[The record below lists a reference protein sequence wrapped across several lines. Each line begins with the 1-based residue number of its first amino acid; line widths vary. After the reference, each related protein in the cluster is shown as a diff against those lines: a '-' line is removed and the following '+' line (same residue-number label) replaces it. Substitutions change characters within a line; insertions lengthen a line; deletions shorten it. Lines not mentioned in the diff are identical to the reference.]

1 MIAAARDESG
11 YTLIEVLLVSVL
23 SIVVLGATLSVFT
36 TMERN
41 QQTSR
46 KVNVMQDDT
55 RSVIDQI
62 AKQLRN
68 VASPSDNVFKPIERA
83 EPHDLVFRV
92 VSRTG
97 APTTANPTN
106 IMRVR
111 YCLDNQRRLYM
122 QTQVL
127 ADASTAQ
134 PMGGAC
140 PHNGNG
146 WTTQRLINGNVVNG
160 TRPVFS
166 YVMSSTGGYQ
176 ELTSVTADA
185 DLERVV
191 SVRAQVFADDDV
203 ARGPA
208 ESALATRVFLRNQ
221 NIKPTASF
229 IGTPSGT
236 MSLQLNGS
244 ASEDSEGGRLLFEW
258 FDENS
263 TLPNRKIGEGAV
275 FVYQAPV
282 GSRSIYLKVT
292 DPGGNFAVTPVQT
305 FNCQPSTGCA

>member
-1 MIAAARDESG
+1 MIARGRDESG

-36 TMERN
+36 TMERK

-46 KVNVMQDDT
+46 KVNVLQDET
-55 RSVIDQI
+55 RAVVDQI

-83 EPHDLVFRV
+83 EPHDLIFRV

-97 APTTANPTN
+97 TATATNPTN
-106 IMRVR
+106 IQRVR
-111 YCLDNQRRLYM
+111 YCLDNQRRLYT

-127 ADASTAQ
+127 TDASTAHPVGQ
-134 PMGGAC
+134 AC
-140 PHNGNG
+140 PLPGSG
-146 WTTQRLINGNVVNG
+146 WSSQRLINGNVVNG

-166 YVMSSTGGYQ
+166 YVMSSTSGYQ
-176 ELTSVTADA
+176 ELATVTADA
-185 DLERVV
+185 ELERVV
-191 SVRAQVFADDDV
+191 SVRAQIFVDDNI
-203 ARGPA
+203 ASGPA
-208 ESALATRVFLRNQ
+208 ESALGTRVFLRNQ

-229 IGTPSGT
+229 IATPSGT

-244 ASEDSEGGRLLFEW
+244 ASEDAEGGRLLFEW
-258 FDENS
+258 FDENVVA
-263 TLPNRKIGEGAV
+263 TNKKVGEGAV
-275 FVYQAPV
+275 FLYSPVV

-292 DPGGNFAVTPVQT
+292 DPGGNFAVTPAQT
-305 FNCQPSTGCA
+305 FNCQTSTGCA

>member
-1 MIAAARDESG
+1 MIAHARDESG

-41 QQTSR
+41 QQTAR

-55 RSVIDQI
+55 RAVVDQM

-83 EPHDLVFRV
+83 EPHDLIFRV

-97 APTTANPTN
+97 AATATNPTN
-106 IMRVR
+106 IQRVR
-111 YCLDNQRRLYM
+111 YCLDNQRRLYT
-122 QTQVL
+122 QTQL
-127 ADASTAQ
+127 LTDASTAH
-134 PMGGAC
+134 PLGAAC
-140 PHNGNG
+140 PLPGGG
-146 WTTQRLINGNVVNG
+146 WSSQRLINGTIVNG
-160 TRPVFS
+160 ARPVFS

-176 ELTSVTADA
+176 EMPAVTADA

-191 SVRAQVFADDDV
+191 SVRMQIFADDNV
-203 ARGPA
+203 AGGPR
-208 ESALATRVFLRNQ
+208 ESTLATRVFLRNQ
-221 NIKPTASF
+221 NVKPTASF
-229 IGTPSGT
+229 VATPSGT

-244 ASEDSEGGRLLFEW
+244 VSEDPEGGRLLFEW
-258 FDENS
+258 FDENVVS
-263 TLPNRKIGEGAV
+263 TNKKVGEGAV
-275 FVYQAPV
+275 FLYSPPV

-292 DPGGNFAVTPVQT
+292 DPGGNFAVTPAQT
-305 FNCQPSTGCA
+305 FNCQTSTGCA